1 MNTDIENLF
10 KDRVLGHPAGLFV
23 LFFTEMWERFSFYGM
38 RVLLVLFLTA
48 PLVGDNP
55 GWEWPREHALALI
68 GTYAS
73 LLYLTPILGGYIAD
87 KLIGYKKAIIIGCAV
102 MTLGHACMT
111 IETVWS
117 LYVGLA
123 LLIIGTGFFKP
134 NITSVISEMYR
145 GKESKKDGAYTIFY
159 MGVNAGAFFG
169 MMLCGYL
176 AENYGWSWGFGL
188 AGIFMFLGMLQFW
201 LASDL
206 FGKIGDKPLKA
217 SEINDNV
224 DAAELEVEEKLNP
237 FTRLDYILIIL
248 SSIGGL
254 LYLFNDPL
262 SKIENINFLD
272 FTVGG
277 LDGST
282 STVLIALFLFLI
294 LIISRTLRYTKLVR
308 NRIFAVSIFG
318 IFTVIFF
325 ATFEQNL
332 GTMTIFARDYTD
344 RTLTGSASLIFKIVD
359 ALLTTVPMMIIT
371 WVLYL
376 LFKKTYSRIP
386 LSNIALGIAF
396 LGIWGLLLFRL
407 YEKFA
412 QEGNEVEASW
422 FAILNSFF
430 IITLAPLFS
439 RWWESK
445 YNPSAAHKYG
455 IGLILQGLGFAVLV
469 FGTLSIAPGAATASV
484 SMIYLIFAYLLI
496 TMGELCVSPVGL
508 SYLSKLVPPRM
519 IGFMFGI
526 WYLAIAIGQKMA
538 GTLGGMI
545 DEITAEYSLSSFFL
559 IFTILCVLLGLIAIV
574 LNRPLKRMMHGIR

>member
-10 KDRVLGHPAGLFV
+10 KDKVLGHPAGLFV

-48 PLVGDNP
+48 PILDSNP

-87 KLIGYKKAIIIGCAV
+87 KFTGYKKAIIIGCSV
-102 MTLGHACMT
+102 MTLGHACMAL
-111 IETVWS
+111 ETVWS
-117 LYVGLA
+117 LYTGLA
-123 LLIIGTGFFKP
+123 LLVIGTGFFKP
-134 NITSVISEMYR
+134 NITAVISEMYR

-176 AENYGWSWGFGL
+176 AENYGWAWGFGL
-188 AGIFMFLGMLQFW
+188 AGIFMFFGMLQFW
-201 LASDL
+201 LAGGL
-206 FGKIGDKPLKA
+206 FGRIGDKPLKA
-217 SEINDNV
+217 SEITDNK
-224 DAAELEVEEKLNP
+224 EEQEEEEKLNP
-237 FTRLDYILIIL
+237 FTKFDYLLIGL
-248 SSIGGL
+248 SSLGGL

-262 SKIENINFLD
+262 SKIEGINLLD
-272 FTVGG
+272 FSLFGYGG
-277 LDGST
+277 SIEVVVI
-282 STVLIALFLFLI
+282 SLILFLI
-294 LIISRTLRYTKLVR
+294 LIISRTLRYTAVVR
-308 NRIFAVSIFG
+308 NRIFAVAIFG
-318 IFTVIFF
+318 LFTVIFF

-344 RTLTGSASLIFKIVD
+344 RVLTGSASMIFKIVD

-386 LSNIALGIAF
+386 YSNIALALAF
-396 LGIWGLLLFRL
+396 IGIWGLLIFRL
-407 YEKFA
+407 YDKFS
-412 QEGNEVEASW
+412 QTGNEVEASW

-469 FGTLSIAPGAATASV
+469 FGTLSIPQGAASASV
-484 SMIYLIFAYLLI
+484 SMIYLILAYLLI

-526 WYLAIAIGQKMA
+526 WYLAIAIGQKLA

-545 DEITAEYSLSSFFL
+545 DEITANYSLSSFFG
-559 IFTILCVLLGLIAIV
+559 IFTVLCIALGGISIV
-574 LNRPLKRMMHGIR
+574 LNKPLKRMMHGIR

>member
-10 KDRVLGHPAGLFV
+10 KDKVLGHPAGLFV

-48 PLVGDNP
+48 PILDSNP

-87 KLIGYKKAIIIGCAV
+87 KFIGYKKAIIIGCAV
-102 MTLGHACMT
+102 MTLGHACMAL
-111 IETVWS
+111 ETVWS
-117 LYVGLA
+117 LYTGLA
-123 LLIIGTGFFKP
+123 LLVIGTGFFKP

-176 AENYGWSWGFGL
+176 AENYGWAWGFGL
-188 AGIFMFLGMLQFW
+188 AGIFMFFGMMQFW
-201 LASDL
+201 LAGSL

-217 SEINDNV
+217 SEVN
-224 DAAELEVEEKLNP
+224 ESKEEQEVEEKLNP
-237 FTRLDYILIIL
+237 FTRFDYLLIGL
-248 SSIGGL
+248 SSLGGL

-262 SKIENINFLD
+262 SKIENINLLD
-272 FTVGG
+272 FSLFGY
-277 LDGST
+277 DGSIEVVMI
-282 STVLIALFLFLI
+282 SLILFLI
-294 LIISRTLRYTKLVR
+294 LIISRTLRYAPVVR
-308 NRIFAVSIFG
+308 NRIFAVAIFG
-318 IFTVIFF
+318 LFTVIFF

-344 RTLTGSASLIFKIVD
+344 RMLAGSASMVFKVVD

-376 LFKKTYSRIP
+376 LSKKTFDRIP
-386 LSNIALGIAF
+386 YSNVALALAF
-396 LGIWGLLLFRL
+396 VGIWGLLIYRL
-407 YEKFA
+407 YDKFA
-412 QEGNEVEASW
+412 QTGNEVEASW

-469 FGTLSIAPGAATASV
+469 FGTLSIPQGAASASV
-484 SMIYLIFAYLLI
+484 SMIYLILAYLLI

-526 WYLAIAIGQKMA
+526 WYLAIAIGQKLA

-545 DEITAEYSLSSFFL
+545 DEITATYSLSSFFG
-559 IFTILCVLLGLIAIV
+559 IFTVLCIALGLVSIL